1 MTGIML
7 IMLVIIC
14 SPKVVKCKDYTQATE
29 GQDGQSVKFRT
40 VCLKI
45 TPNYTKF

>member
-14 SPKVVKCKDYTQATE
+14 SSKVVKSKDYTQATE
-29 GQDGQSVKFRT
+29 GQDGQSVKFS
-40 VCLKI
+40 LKT